1 MNRERRKEISNV
13 ILEIEKVKKMCEEI
27 SFQIESIMDDESDYM
42 DNIPENLQSSDRY
55 YDAEEAVDNLES
67 AMSDLRDLDFDAV
80 IDSLREAKR

>member
-27 SFQIESIMDDESDYM
+27 SFRIESIMDDESDYM

-67 AMSDLRDLDFDAV
+67 AMSDLGDLDFDAV